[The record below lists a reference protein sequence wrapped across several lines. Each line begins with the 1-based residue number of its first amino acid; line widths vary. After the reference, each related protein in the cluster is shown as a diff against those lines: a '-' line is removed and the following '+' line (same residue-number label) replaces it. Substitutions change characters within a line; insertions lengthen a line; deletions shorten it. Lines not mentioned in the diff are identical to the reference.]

1 MMKDHTDLF
10 KQVRKTAKIAGMIKN
25 TKVVKKDKG
34 NDPSKGSTTEP
45 TNRKKKTN
53 KGTKLCFITLGKGIN
68 RANYEMSKQVR
79 NKVDYKQIFPLQ
91 SAAGCNDR
99 QKHYW

>member
-1 MMKDHTDLF
+1 MTPQKEAPPN
-10 KQVRKTAKIAGMIKN
+10 Q
-25 TKVVKKDKG
+25 
-34 NDPSKGSTTEP
+34 PTE
-45 TNRKKKTN
+45 RKKLTREPSCP
-53 KGTKLCFITLGKGIN
+53 GRVVCFITLGKGIN

-79 NKVDYKQIFPLQ
+79 IKVDYKQIFPLQ